1 MLLRTRLWAALGK
14 TRMNKTQALLL
25 WGSQA
30 GKKGAGVLR
39 KCLLSTYYISGTVF
53 AQLFSWA
60 VIASLLSCVHFLTG
74 EVGLLYMR
82 PSVCKSRARLAKGCA
97 VGERRCGSQSKLVRI
112 RTFQGRTPDPTTDP
126 EPRPCWSLGNPGDE

>member
-1 MLLRTRLWAALGK
+1 MT
-14 TRMNKTQALLL
+14 KTQALPL

-30 GKKGAGVLR
+30 GKKGPGILR
-39 KCLLSTYYISGTVF
+39 KYLLSTYYMSGIVF

-60 VIASLLSCVHFLTG
+60 IIASLLSCVHFLIG
-74 EVGLLYMR
+74 KVGLLYVR

-97 VGERRCGSQSKLVRI
+97 GGEKRCGSQSKLVRA

-126 EPRPCWSLGNPGDE
+126 EPRPHWSLGNPGGE